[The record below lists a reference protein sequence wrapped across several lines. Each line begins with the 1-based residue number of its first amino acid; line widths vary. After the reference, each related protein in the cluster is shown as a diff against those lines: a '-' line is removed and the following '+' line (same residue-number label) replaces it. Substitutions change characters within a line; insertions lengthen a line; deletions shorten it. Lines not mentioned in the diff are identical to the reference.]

1 MVFPL
6 WEWLQLNTCAAGW
19 DVRICS
25 AAVNMVCVASLAHP
39 GRQLGLKKQLT
50 ASLG

>member
-25 AAVNMVCVASLAHP
+25 AAVNVVCVAFLAH
-39 GRQLGLKKQLT
+39 LGKHLGFKKQLN
-50 ASLG
+50 ASSG